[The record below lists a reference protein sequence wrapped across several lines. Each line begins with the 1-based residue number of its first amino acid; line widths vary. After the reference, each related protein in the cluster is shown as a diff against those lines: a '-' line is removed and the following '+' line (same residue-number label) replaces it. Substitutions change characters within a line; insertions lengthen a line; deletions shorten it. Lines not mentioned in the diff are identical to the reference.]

1 MARSFSYDHYR
12 DNKRDDRSALRKA
25 DYRAFTQHRP
35 EAGGDEGHLH
45 GQGAQARTRELWR
58 ELHEGERQQRATVE
72 AQASRVPIGA
82 LPPHDEIP
90 EEVRRSAPAQSSR
103 TEENEAA
110 FDRAFESLGERE
122 GKGEKR
128 KGTRGPAVALK
139 EARSQLGTLQRS
151 LGEAAGALARLL
163 KLPVEALKMRDPQPE

>member
-58 ELHEGERQQRATVE
+58 ELHQGERQQRATVE

-82 LPPHDEIP
+82 LPPHDEVP
-90 EEVRRSAPAQSSR
+90 EEVRQSAPAQSSR
-103 TEENEAA
+103 SEEDEAA
-110 FDRAFESLGERE
+110 FDRAFESLEGE
-122 GKGEKR
+122 GKEE
-128 KGTRGPAVALK
+128 RGGGARAPAVALK